1 VSDPTKAFNLAA
13 HEPSMDNE
21 QGAER
26 DRNDSPKAESYDL
39 TA

>member
-13 HEPSMDNE
+13 HEPSMDDE

-26 DRNDSPKAESYDL
+26 DRDDSPKQHS
-39 TA
+39 TI